1 MKTLQFIILLAF
13 TILSCS
19 TDDEKVSEVSIRVA
33 NESEYDF
40 ENVIVNSSSGTK
52 DFENIDSQDSSPYQV
67 FESAYRYAF
76 VELLIDGET
85 YTMQPIDYV
94 GETPLEDGFYT
105 YIINANDSQ
114 DQYGKL
120 SLTLRND

>member
-1 MKTLQFIILLAF
+1 MQKIYLCLILASTL
-13 TILSCS
+13 LSCS
-19 TDDEKVSEVSIRVA
+19 ADDEKVSEVSILVA
-33 NESEYDF
+33 NESLYDF
-40 ENVIVNSSSGTK
+40 KNVIVNSASGTK

-76 VELLIDGET
+76 IELQIDGKT